1 MARKRRKSK
10 AEVQPT
16 DDDTSGE
23 GNASSK
29 ASKRNR
35 KRRPKKRKKNRAR
48 AAEKELATGE
58 GAKKERTEVPGPIAD
73 LDLSVDLGDS
83 ELRGDD
89 AISKLLAETAALD
102 DQASGQPEV
111 VDIDPPD
118 EDEPLV
124 ENLDDDLEDDLD
136 PAAARE
142 RLIAEALAFIEGEE
156 ELTPEE
162 LATDDSGVFERGSSD
177 IVAVEAASD
186 APEGSLDAD
195 DATLREGSARLKI
208 GPDALAAIKQ
218 LRKEGL
224 ASHSVDNVLDLGQ
237 SGTPEDGDRIVAAA
251 LAYSAMQEATYR
263 VPVTIRRVRR
273 WKGMAASVI
282 FFVALIVAASPPGFV
297 VPDPPARLTEA
308 DRLYGVRVA
317 LILQS
322 QQVEAFRTREQ
333 RLPDSLDEVAAR
345 FPGVRFVKSGSRLY
359 QLVAHTAAGEA
370 IIYDS
375 AAPAREFAVISRSW
389 STTRDAP

>member
-1 MARKRRKSK
+1 M
-10 AEVQPT
+10 QPT

-89 AISKLLAETAALD
+89 AIGKLLAETAALD

-124 ENLDDDLEDDLD
+124 ENLDDDLDDDLD

-177 IVAVEAASD
+177 IVAVEAACD
-186 APEGSLDAD
+186 APEGSPDAD
-195 DATLREGSARLKI
+195 DATLQEGSARLKI

-224 ASHSVDNVLDLGQ
+224 ASHSVDDVLDLGE
-237 SGTPEDGDRIVAAA
+237 SVTSKDGDRIVAAA

-282 FFVALIVAASPPGFV
+282 FLVALIVAASPPGFV

-322 QQVEAFRTREQ
+322 QQVEAFRAREQ

-345 FPGVRFVKSGSRLY
+345 FPGVRFVKSGNRLY

-370 IIYDS
+370 IVYDS
-375 AAPAREFAVISRSW
+375 AAPAREFAAISRSW

>member
-1 MARKRRKSK
+1 MGKRRKSK

-29 ASKRNR
+29 SSKRNR
-35 KRRPKKRKKNRAR
+35 RRRSRKRKKNRAR
-48 AAEKELATGE
+48 AAEKELATRE

-89 AISKLLAETAALD
+89 AIGKLLAETAALD

-111 VDIDPPD
+111 ADIDPPD

-224 ASHSVDNVLDLGQ
+224 ASLRRQRPRSRPERHPGGRRPHRCGCTRVLCDAG
-237 SGTPEDGDRIVAAA
+237 GDVQGSRND
-251 LAYSAMQEATYR
+251 S
-263 VPVTIRRVRR
+263 P
-273 WKGMAASVI
+273 
-282 FFVALIVAASPPGFV
+282 SPPMKGHG
-297 VPDPPARLTEA
+297 RLGHLPCSI
-308 DRLYGVRVA
+308 DRR
-317 LILQS
+317 
-322 QQVEAFRTREQ
+322 
-333 RLPDSLDEVAAR
+333 
-345 FPGVRFVKSGSRLY
+345 
-359 QLVAHTAAGEA
+359 
-370 IIYDS
+370 
-375 AAPAREFAVISRSW
+375 
-389 STTRDAP
+389 